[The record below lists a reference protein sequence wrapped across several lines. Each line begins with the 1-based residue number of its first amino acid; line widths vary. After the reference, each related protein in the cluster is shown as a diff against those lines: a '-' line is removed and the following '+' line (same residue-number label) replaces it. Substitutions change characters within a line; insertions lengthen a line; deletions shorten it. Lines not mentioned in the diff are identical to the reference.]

1 MLKEREQEVEQTA
14 DRLSVEKGAVT
25 IGAELHY
32 GDGEVVKLR
41 QEQGKWRIVSNPLAF
56 YSQDSPREAVRS
68 FVRAYT
74 LRRWDVMLR
83 FVPAPY
89 RERMTV
95 EMVKEQFDGPRKEEM
110 REMMETIRLNLLS
123 PTLDSQSGD
132 QARLRYGERWEVELE
147 RQQGQW
153 KIKRL

>member
-1 MLKEREQEVEQTA
+1 M
-14 DRLSVEKGAVT
+14 
-25 IGAELHY
+25 
-32 GDGEVVKLR
+32 KLR
-41 QEQGKWRIVSNPLAF
+41 QEKGKWRIVSNPLAF
-56 YSQDSPREAVRS
+56 YSQDSPRDAVRS

-74 LRRWDVMLR
+74 LKRWDVMLR

-95 EMVKEQFDGPRKEEM
+95 AMVKEQFDGPRKEEM
-110 REMMETIRLNLLS
+110 EEMMETIRLNLLS
-123 PTLDSQSGD
+123 PTLDSQSGN